1 MLLVCYGS
9 YGKDALSRTRALM
22 LVIFCSPLLSY
33 AEELW
38 QSGDIAASLRSA
50 TSGVPKVYD
59 RWRSEAT
66 PKLPLRRAQVVD
78 FFSRCCGPSG
88 SASGPMP
95 PDDAVRLRVVMRKK
109 LCDKLLR

>member
-59 RWRSEAT
+59 RWCSEAT

-78 FFSRCCGPSG
+78 FFPAVAVLQEVLLDQYRRTMPS
-88 SASGPMP
+88 
-95 PDDAVRLRVVMRKK
+95 DCVW
-109 LCDKLLR
+109 

>member
-9 YGKDALSRTRALM
+9 CGKDALSRTLALM

-78 FFSRCCGPSG
+78 FFPAVAVLQEVLLDQYRRTMPS
-88 SASGPMP
+88 
-95 PDDAVRLRVVMRKK
+95 DCVW
-109 LCDKLLR
+109 